1 MLTINIIHIETT
13 RDNKMKIQ
21 TITLKNNI
29 GRELQLLEWKSKL
42 TEECYQDLVEFVK
55 TENSKI
61 DVTKQPAIRGNS
73 LTVFVCNWKSKLN
86 K

>member
-1 MLTINIIHIETT
+1 MYKVNPSVALEVQ
-13 RDNKMKIQ
+13 K
-21 TITLKNNI
+21 
-29 GRELQLLEWKSKL
+29 EQLLEWKSKL

-73 LTVFVCNWKSKLN
+73 LTVFVFNWISK
-86 K
+86 

>member
-1 MLTINIIHIETT
+1 MYKVNPSVALEVQ
-13 RDNKMKIQ
+13 K
-21 TITLKNNI
+21 
-29 GRELQLLEWKSKL
+29 EQLLEWKSKL

>member
-1 MLTINIIHIETT
+1 MYKVDPSLALE
-13 RDNKMKIQ
+13 IQ
-21 TITLKNNI
+21 K
-29 GRELQLLEWKSKL
+29 EHLLEWKTKL
-42 TEECYQDLVEFVK
+42 TDECYQDLAEFVK